1 MPEIFISPPKS
12 LVEPK
17 SAVFFVTSG
26 KFKPPNSNRSIKF
39 LSHSTES
46 IFNNNVLDALVTSVL
61 KLFPSVNFQTRKVS
75 IVPKKYLLGSRIL
88 CFFNN
93 QRALVAEK

>member
-26 KFKPPNSNRSIKF
+26 KFKPPNSNMSIKF
-39 LSHSTES
+39 VSHSTES

-75 IVPKKYLLGSRIL
+75 IVPKKYLFGSIL
-88 CFFNN
+88 CSFNN
-93 QRALVAEK
+93 QRALDAEK